1 MMRATLEAEF
11 GRDTDDSE
19 DGGSARDGDLRP
31 VDDLFCP
38 ACNKTFRSAK
48 A

>member
-1 MMRATLEAEF
+1 MRATLEAEF

-19 DGGSARDGDLRP
+19 DGGGDP
-31 VDDLFCP
+31 GPEDDLFCP
-38 ACNKTFRSAK
+38 ACSKSFRSVK